1 MRGLP
6 FAMVSGPLFAQ
17 VVREA
22 NADPR
27 RTAMCNCCGARIPI
41 QPDRAEQRARCPTCS
56 RWQRVTVG
64 EDMPWRLSAASAEAL
79 RRTRR
84 WLRQL

>member
-6 FAMVSGPLFAQ
+6 FAMVSDPLFAQ

-27 RTAMCNCCGARIPI
+27 RSTMCNCCGARMPI
-41 QPDRAEQRARCPTCS
+41 LPDRAEQSVRCPTCA
-56 RWQRVTVG
+56 RWQRITVTEEV
-64 EDMPWRLSAASAEAL
+64 PWRLSVASAEAL

-84 WLRQL
+84 WLRHL